1 MPTQERGWA
10 LKAHNGPTASST
22 HPVKIVVTGPFSSGK
37 TTLIKTISQVT
48 VLGTDREVTD
58 ETRVIKR
65 STTVAMDFGKI
76 TVDDGVCLHLFGTPG
91 QQRFDV
97 MWEILSEGMVAF
109 VLLVRA
115 DVATSTAEARSI
127 LETFRGFADVPFVV
141 GVTHAEAV
149 PAPGE
154 DILTAVRHS
163 LGVGHEVPVVL
174 CDPRSRTDV
183 KEVLLAALISVL
195 ARLSPA
201 PAPVAVS

>member
-1 MPTQERGWA
+1 MPTQAKGWA
-10 LKAHNGPTASST
+10 IKSHDAPVSTPTR
-22 HPVKIVVTGPFSSGK
+22 PVKIVVTGPFSSGK

-76 TVDDGVCLHLFGTPG
+76 TIEDGVCLHLFGTPG

-109 VLLVRA
+109 ILLVRA
-115 DVATSTAEARSI
+115 DVATSVAEARSI

-141 GVTHAEAV
+141 GVTHAEEV
-149 PAPGE
+149 PADGE
-154 DILTAVRHS
+154 DIIASVRHS

-174 CDPRSRTDV
+174 CDPRSRTQV
-183 KEVLLAALISVL
+183 KEVLLAALVSVL
-195 ARLSPA
+195 ARLT
-201 PAPVAVS
+201 PAPVGVS

>member
-1 MPTQERGWA
+1 MRDWA
-10 LKAHNGPTASST
+10 LRGHHVPPSGPRR
-22 HPVKIVVTGPFSSGK
+22 PVKIVVTGPFAAGK

-76 TVDDGVCLHLFGTPG
+76 TVDEGVCLHLFGTPG

-109 VLLVRA
+109 ILLVRA
-115 DVATSTAEARSI
+115 DVAASLGEASSI

-141 GVTHAEAV
+141 GVTHAENV
-149 PAPGE
+149 PARGE
-154 DILTAVRHS
+154 DVLSGVRHS
-163 LGVGHEVPVVL
+163 LGVGPTVPVVI
-174 CDPRSRTDV
+174 CDPRSRDDV
-183 KEVLLAALISVL
+183 KEVLLSALMSVL
-195 ARLSPA
+195 ERLSPA
-201 PAPVAVS
+201 EAGVS

>member
-1 MPTQERGWA
+1 MAARNRDWA
-10 LKAHNGPTASST
+10 LKGHDVPTPS
-22 HPVKIVVTGPFSSGK
+22 PQPPLKIVVTGPFATGK

-76 TVDDGVCLHLFGTPG
+76 TVDEGACLHLFGTPG

-97 MWEILSEGMVAF
+97 MWEILSEGMAAF
-109 VLLVRA
+109 ILLVRA
-115 DVATSTAEARSI
+115 DMAASLGEASSI

-141 GVTHAEAV
+141 GVTHAENV
-149 PAPGE
+149 PVRGK
-154 DILTAVRHS
+154 DILSGVRHS
-163 LGVGHEVPVVL
+163 LGVGHAVPVVI
-174 CDPRSRTDV
+174 CDPRSRDDV
-183 KEVLLAALISVL
+183 KEVLLSALMSVL

-201 PAPVAVS
+201 EVGVS

>member
-1 MPTQERGWA
+1 MAARNRDWA
-10 LKAHNGPTASST
+10 LKAHDIPAPSPRR
-22 HPVKIVVTGPFSSGK
+22 PVKIVVTGPFGAGK

-76 TVDDGVCLHLFGTPG
+76 TVDGGVCLHLFGTPG

-109 VLLVRA
+109 ILLVRA
-115 DVATSTAEARSI
+115 DVATSLGEASSI

-141 GVTHAEAV
+141 GVTHAEDV
-149 PAPGE
+149 PARGE
-154 DILTAVRHS
+154 DILSSVRHS
-163 LGVGHEVPVVL
+163 LGVGHDVPVVL

-183 KEVLLAALISVL
+183 KEVLLAALVSVL

-201 PAPVAVS
+201 ELGVS